1 MSSTMLTVGR
11 ILLASL
17 FLIAGGLKM
26 MGIKGTAGYIAS
38 KGLPQAELLTYAAI
52 VFEIGG
58 ALLLIINRFTV
69 LVALAFAAF
78 CIFSG
83 IVFHDFWTVA
93 DPMQWRN
100 QLNHFLKNVALAGGF
115 LALAAAHQSRTT

>member
-1 MSSTMLTVGR
+1 MSSTMLTAGR

-17 FLIAGGLKM
+17 FLIAGGLKV
-26 MGIKGTAGYIAS
+26 MGIKGTAAYIAS

-52 VFEIGG
+52 VFEVGG
-58 ALLLIINRFTV
+58 ALLLIANRLMV
-69 LVALAFAAF
+69 PVALAFAAF
-78 CIFSG
+78 CIVSG
-83 IVFHDFWTVA
+83 VVFHDFWTVA

-115 LALAAAHQSRTT
+115 LILAASHRSRSP

>member
-1 MSSTMLTVGR
+1 MSSSMLVTGR
-11 ILLASL
+11 LLLASL
-17 FLIAGGLKM
+17 FLIAGGMKV
-26 MGIKGTAGYIAS
+26 MGIKATAGYIAS

-52 VFEIGG
+52 AFEVGG
-58 ALLLIINRFTV
+58 ALLLIADRLV
-69 LVALAFAAF
+69 VPVALAFAAF

-115 LALAAAHQSRTT
+115 LALAAAHRTRTR